1 MNPTPSLQ
9 GSLWSGNQQ
18 LATKTQLLSSIS
30 GLYADIQDIE
40 LSSITIAD
48 LKVSTLTSANWI
60 STPELYVSSIIGGG
74 LQVNDALLQ
83 ISTGDFSLVSLSTL
97 SLKGIDLGGINLSF
111 DLGLGNALG
120 GLLGGLGALVGG
132 AFIGIGTGVGLTI
145 QGLETGLATLINGRG
160 ENFINN
166 NFFETI
172 NVSTQLQISTL

>member
-1 MNPTPSLQ
+1 ML
-9 GSLWSGNQQ
+9 
-18 LATKTQLLSSIS
+18 
-30 GLYADIQDIE
+30 D
-40 LSSITIAD
+40 
-48 LKVSTLTSANWI
+48 
-60 STPELYVSSIIGGG
+60 VSSIIGGG

-145 QGLETGLATLINGRG
+145 QGLETGLATLIDGRG

-172 NVSTQLQISTL
+172 NGSTQLQISTLGGPDPYYSSIFRTVSSSSANSVPGAQIFVSTIFPQGTTCIRSVLS